1 MNNKA
6 AVIVAKDA
14 DVYLPLIY
22 ALGQLECFL
31 QSWYLKI
38 DYNQLINIK
47 MIYNNSVSEIFDFL
61 CQLRVIIGS
70 DTMSYKFNVESSTPY
85 QFFPVT
91 FANVII
97 NPAKLSEF

>member
-47 MIYNNSVSEIFDFL
+47 MIYNNSVSEIFA
-61 CQLRVIIGS
+61 
-70 DTMSYKFNVESSTPY
+70 SYVLSLVVTPCPTNLMLKAPPPTS
-85 QFFPVT
+85 FS
-91 FANVII
+91 
-97 NPAKLSEF
+97 L